1 MSMSITVREET
12 QNIFSPTSLVI
23 LICLHAKHYIGLL
36 VDYVFIVILLITVI
50 NLSVIDTR

>member
-12 QNIFSPTSLVI
+12 QNIFSPTSLAI